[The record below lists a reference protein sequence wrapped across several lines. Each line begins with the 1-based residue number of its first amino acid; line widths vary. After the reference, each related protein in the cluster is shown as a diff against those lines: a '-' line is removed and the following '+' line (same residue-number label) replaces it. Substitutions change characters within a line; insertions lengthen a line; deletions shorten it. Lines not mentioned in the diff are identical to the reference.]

1 MKNRNR
7 QNAGCLRRERQ
18 SPQIAQVHRELRE
31 TRDIVERLDS
41 KLGLLVEGVVMHQE
55 EISRIREEN
64 RREVAALWSLVRS
77 LKVS

>member
-1 MKNRNR
+1 MKNRTR
-7 QNAGCLRRERQ
+7 QNAGCLQRERQ

-31 TRDIVERLDS
+31 TRDLVERLDS

-77 LKVS
+77 LKFS